1 MGKYKLHLGDLVWNE
16 NKNIY
21 GIVTDIN
28 KFSNRCEITWI
39 GEKKRPRTRQHRWV
53 DSEVSKFKKV
63 SGD

>member
-28 KFSNRCEITWI
+28 KFSNKCEI
-39 GEKKRPRTRQHRWV
+39 
-53 DSEVSKFKKV
+53 
-63 SGD
+63 